1 MRKGNVCT
9 ERNTKFSKRELI
21 TKRAKLRGDKRCLFR
36 CQLSK
41 TLNNN
46 NEDGN

>member
-1 MRKGNVCT
+1 MGN
-9 ERNTKFSKRELI
+9 RIKPKFSKRELI

-41 TLNNN
+41 KLNNN
-46 NEDGN
+46 NDDGN

>member
-1 MRKGNVCT
+1 MENRIKP
-9 ERNTKFSKRELI
+9 KFSKRELI

-36 CQLSK
+36 CQLK
-41 TLNNN
+41 KQLNNK

>member
-1 MRKGNVCT
+1 MQRDRSYT
-9 ERNTKFSKRELI
+9 EKNTKFSKRELI

-41 TLNNN
+41 KLNNN
-46 NEDGN
+46 NDDGN